1 MMWIGFEPCPLQSPL
16 PSSLGG
22 LISFATKPYQSAT
35 DSICVKSLSVRC
47 LTPPPGSC
55 WADYITAMFAIDL
68 RQARGVD
75 SGARCWERQPG
86 GRQDGGHNPVAEL
99 DEASRAGGKIG

>member
-1 MMWIGFEPCPLQSPL
+1 VILASIYRKTIQSL
-16 PSSLGG
+16 
-22 LISFATKPYQSAT
+22 T
-35 DSICVKSLSVRC
+35 DKLLVKSLSVRC
-47 LTPPPGSC
+47 LTPPPRSC
-55 WADYITAMFAIDL
+55 WADYITAMFGIDL